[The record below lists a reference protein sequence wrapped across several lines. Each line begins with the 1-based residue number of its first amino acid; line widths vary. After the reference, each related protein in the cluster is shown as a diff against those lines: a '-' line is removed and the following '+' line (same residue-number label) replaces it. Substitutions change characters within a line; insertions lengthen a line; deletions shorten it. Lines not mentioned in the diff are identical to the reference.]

1 MHQPSSL
8 WQKFL
13 QPQDQTCKQN
23 KQTTKNQT
31 WQFWATSLL
40 PYLLEDPTINWV
52 NHQALPDPR
61 CIFCTCTWCSSNIS
75 NLSSAILR
83 ALKWHGLAGP
93 DAPPHRIYGLNEK
106 TTIEV
111 NNKWQLGKVARML
124 VFISEIRCLWNSQ
137 KPMVSCCQMNL
148 VDSFPTDSQW
158 TTFWDPYR
166 YDHLPMWHCQLTP
179 PKTNMEPRSKA
190 FLQMIFLFIS
200 GWFSG
205 SSR

>member
-8 WQKFL
+8 WQKL
-13 QPQDQTCKQN
+13 VQPQDQTCSKTNNN
-23 KQTTKNQT
+23 KPSGNSEPHHLSHIYST
-31 WQFWATSLL
+31 
-40 PYLLEDPTINWV
+40 PTINWV

-83 ALKWHGLAGP
+83 ALKWRGLAGP
-93 DAPPHRIYGLNEK
+93 HAPPHRIYGLNEK

-111 NNKWQLGKVARML
+111 NNKWQLGKAARML

-166 YDHLPMWHCQLTP
+166 FDDLPMWHRKLRWWAVCHLPAYTP
-179 PKTNMEPRSKA
+179 KN
-190 FLQMIFLFIS
+190 
-200 GWFSG
+200 
-205 SSR
+205 